1 VAKFTEAIDSATTLS
16 RVVKYHAGSLDAL
29 RALADPARLSM
40 LERLSHGEASVT
52 ELAAPGGASL
62 PATLKHVRVL
72 ERAGLL
78 AAVKRGRVRYCRLR
92 PEGIAALAEWVEE
105 RRRTWDARLRWCSPP
120 ATPVA
125 APDPRRWRGAIAA
138 RPVVY
143 RWARRP
149 GEDAA

>member
-1 VAKFTEAIDSATTLS
+1 M
-16 RVVKYHAGSLDAL
+16 VKYHAASLEAL
-29 RALADPARLSM
+29 RALAEPARLSM

-52 ELAAPGGASL
+52 ELAGPGGASL

-72 ERAGLL
+72 ERAGLV
-78 AAVKRGRVRYCRLR
+78 AAVKRGRVRYCQLR
-92 PEGIAALAEWVEE
+92 PEAIAALAEWIEE
-105 RRRTWDARLRWCSPP
+105 RRRTWDARLRGYSAPP
-120 ATPVA
+120 VAAA